1 MNSEAKE
8 CLELRGLR
16 ASEAFLGWMVI
27 RVLWVSQACQDRWE
41 IVEPLDIKVMWAKR
55 WTYRECLDTRV
66 KQGQQGSKACPV
78 RQACPEYP
86 DSPEVPASR
95 G

>member
-55 WTYRECLDTRV
+55 
-66 KQGQQGSKACPV
+66 
-78 RQACPEYP
+78 
-86 DSPEVPASR
+86 
-95 G
+95 